1 MTQSAFSL
9 IGLAGR
15 KGAGKDTV
23 ASVFL
28 EQGFTNLKFA
38 GGLKAMIATLLAYQ
52 GVDDAMI
59 ERMIEG
65 DLKEVPSEFLG
76 GKTPR
81 FAMQTLGTEWGRDLI
96 SNNLWVG
103 ATMNR
108 AGSVGDAVITDV
120 RFPNECEAV
129 RKAGGLTIR
138 IQASDQADV
147 SDAHPS
153 EAMIDDLP
161 VDGVFANDK
170 SAGVEKAKALF
181 AAFVAIFR

>member
-1 MTQSAFSL
+1 MTQSSLSL

-23 ASVFL
+23 ASVL
-28 EQGFTNLKFA
+28 TGEGFSNLKFA
-38 GGLKAMIATLLAYQ
+38 GGLKAMISTLLAYQ
-52 GVDDAMI
+52 GVDEGTI

-65 DLKEVPSEFLG
+65 DLKEVPSVFLG

-81 FAMQTLGTEWGRDLI
+81 FAMQTLGTEWGRVLI
-96 SNNLWVG
+96 GENLWVD

-108 AGSVGDAVITDV
+108 ANTVPCAVITDV

-129 RKAGGLTIR
+129 QRKGGIVIR
-138 IQASDQADV
+138 VQASDQTGPAET
-147 SDAHPS
+147 HPS

-161 VDGVFANDK
+161 VDAVFANDK
-170 SAGVEKAKALF
+170 AAGVEKAKALF
-181 AAFVAIFR
+181 AGFLAIFR